1 MCTAR
6 PARQLTKSLR
16 ADPTGGVG
24 GGEEQVA
31 SLNAEVA
38 ALREEARVGYEA
50 QRLAACEKVE
60 GGGGELVAK
69 QEEVDT
75 LKAQLEKVKTEARAY
90 LEKQKKMHQEELAR
104 VVAEAGEGGAGREE
118 ALRGEVVALQED
130 LKKTKL
136 QVCLSRC
143 IY

>member
-1 MCTAR
+1 MRGQAKTVIA
-6 PARQLTKSLR
+6 KMK
-16 ADPTGGVG
+16 ADHKAALEKGSAGGAGGGAGGDAAMAGGAG
-24 GGEEQVA
+24 GGEE
-31 SLNAEVA
+31 LAE
-38 ALREEARVGYEA
+38 
-50 QRLAACEKVE
+50 
-60 GGGGELVAK
+60 K
-69 QEEVDT
+69 QEEVDA

-104 VVAEAGEGGAGREE
+104 VVAEAEVGAAGAGAEE

-136 QVCLSRC
+136 QVYLTEC